1 MGTSASLGPLIAI
14 QVLAQTAQCAGAEIL
29 SFIRSKAERDG

>member
-1 MGTSASLGPLIAI
+1 MGTSASLAPLIDI
-14 QVLAQTAQCAGAEIL
+14 QLPAQTAQSAGAEIL